1 MEESTEGVSGEE
13 ARPYKEGEIA
23 LKEGYPGLR
32 CRRVGETSGDVCWD
46 ACWLPAAAA
55 LACRS
60 ARSCRRR
67 AATSWMDLAR
77 LLTCWSP
84 EKVHMKEPRS
94 SESMRQSQ
102 MGQPKRRLMR
112 FCAHSVHSAACM
124 HGRSRQLRSLSIHT
138 LHSLFAAATSLGV
151 STAAKG
157 SSLSTSSL
165 STRNLGRSALFT
177 LLAVVLSSATL
188 STSSAAVAAAA
199 AELAPCP
206 LFTAPSPA
214 FLAGLGVAACA

>member
-67 AATSWMDLAR
+67 AATSCGTQWFGGRHTLKQALKVELMEAGGGR
-77 LLTCWSP
+77 CLL
-84 EKVHMKEPRS
+84 
-94 SESMRQSQ
+94 
-102 MGQPKRRLMR
+102 
-112 FCAHSVHSAACM
+112 AAC
-124 HGRSRQLRSLSIHT
+124 RCS
-138 LHSLFAAATSLGV
+138 
-151 STAAKG
+151 
-157 SSLSTSSL
+157 
-165 STRNLGRSALFT
+165 
-177 LLAVVLSSATL
+177 
-188 STSSAAVAAAA
+188 
-199 AELAPCP
+199 
-206 LFTAPSPA
+206 
-214 FLAGLGVAACA
+214 